1 MRENRPSTPPV
12 PPGLR
17 PVAGGAKRSSPDRD
31 DVAVVLREFAANR
44 VALAAEVV
52 RLRAL
57 LQDALFEV
65 SRLAADPARVVTRP
79 APSPPSRPVGL
90 PTRSGF

>member
-1 MRENRPSTPPV
+1 MTENRPPV

-17 PVAGGAKRSSPDRD
+17 PVAGGASSPAAGREEL
-31 DVAVVLREFAANR
+31 AAVLREFGGNR
-44 VALAAEVV
+44 VALAAEVL

-65 SRLAADPARVVTRP
+65 SRRAAAPVTVVTPPAPPARPRP
-79 APSPPSRPVGL
+79 FPSPPRP
-90 PTRSGF
+90 GF